1 MLTRSSGVLTA
12 LCGTI
17 LVTATLLS
25 PLSAASDTHDEE
37 QAGGYLDASVKNGNG
52 QTTIHGRMQSGG
64 SSGGAHSSPRS
75 RSGSS
80 NQQVVDAKPRPQ
92 PPTPEECRIN
102 WDAMIS
108 CWEHVESPEGAR
120 DEEIPGST
128 PSIPPITITD
138 LASFSPAKGTVLGE
152 PDNLGV
158 AGLPTNFVTQ
168 AETHVRSGQLFG
180 FPIDVRFT
188 PVSYTFHYGDGES
201 RTAPSPGASWES
213 LGQAQFT
220 PTDTSHTYAERGTY
234 DATVDIAYTAEI
246 DLGVGWF
253 PIEGQLDIPG
263 PTQQIRIF
271 EAHTSLVARTCTEQ
285 PSAPGC

>member
-1 MLTRSSGVLTA
+1 MRRLGIALLFGLLTPLAPALMAQADTPYCAPAIELALGGCPRAEVSGGKVN
-12 LCGTI
+12 
-17 LVTATLLS
+17 
-25 PLSAASDTHDEE
+25 
-37 QAGGYLDASVKNGNG
+37 AGGSM
-52 QTTIHGRMQSGG
+52 TTPGAENRQISRG
-64 SSGGAHSSPRS
+64 SQGTNATIGLITPAPRTFEECLSSWDSMIFCWEARS
-75 RSGSS
+75 AG
-80 NQQVVDAKPRPQ
+80 DETP
-92 PPTPEECRIN
+92 PEEG
-102 WDAMIS
+102 
-108 CWEHVESPEGAR
+108 EESPGL
-120 DEEIPGST
+120 
-128 PSIPPITITD
+128 PPITITD

-263 PTQQIRIF
+263 PTQQIRVF
-271 EAHTSLVARTCTEQ
+271 EAHTALVARTCTEQ